1 MAAGLLETAATVP
14 LPLIVSGWYSDK
26 GAWIEPFEHRH
37 LVPLLLKQL
46 GIVHPNILEAPEA
59 VILKE
64 VEMSRDAV
72 IQVIDK
78 YYPRDREARHILLT
92 HSRLVADKA

>member
-1 MAAGLLETAATVP
+1 LSTNGSRTFGNSGNSP
-14 LPLIVSGWYSDK
+14 LPLIVSGWHSDK

-59 VILKE
+59 VIFK
-64 VEMSRDAV
+64 
-72 IQVIDK
+72 K
-78 YYPRDREARHILLT
+78 
-92 HSRLVADKA
+92 K